1 MMNLSLLAASGGNGV
16 TWWPWLVALCVVVVI
31 AAVFFGMVPTKLWFR
46 SLVSGAHIS
55 MLRLLGMKLRKI
67 KVEMIVNAY
76 ISSKKAGLKIS
87 VDELETHYMAG
98 GDVIKV
104 VDALIAAHSAKIA
117 LTTQDAKAIDLAGR
131 DVLDAVR
138 ASVSPRI
145 IETPIVSAIT
155 KDGIE
160 LRVRARVT
168 VKANIGKLVGGAGQ
182 DTIVAR
188 VGEGIVTTL
197 GSSPAYKEILQN
209 PNLISKVV
217 LDKGLDEGTAFE
229 ILSIDIADIDIGR
242 NVGAQLLIDQ
252 AEADMHIA
260 QAKAEERRA
269 MAIAYEHE
277 MRARTQEMKAQV
289 VAAEAEIPK
298 AMADAFISGNLGI
311 MDYYKMQNIQ
321 SDTEMR
327 TSFAGGSKRKRLVN
341 APEDD
346 GVIGDK

>member
-1 MMNLSLLAASGGNGV
+1 MMNVISMLLADGDRF
-16 TWWPWLVALCVVVVI
+16 PWEWIVALCVVVVA

-55 MLRLLGMKLRKI
+55 MIRLLGMKLRKI

-76 ISSKKAGLKIS
+76 ISSKKAGIRIP

-104 VDALIAAHSAKIA
+104 VDALIAAHSAKIS

-138 ASVSPRI
+138 SSVNPRI
-145 IETPIVSAIT
+145 IETPVVSAIT

-160 LRVRARVT
+160 LRVKARVT
-168 VKANIGKLVGGAGQ
+168 VKANIAKLVGGAGQ

-188 VGEGIVTTL
+188 VGEGIITTL
-197 GSSPAYKEILQN
+197 GSSSTHKEILRD

-217 LDKGLDEGTAFE
+217 LEKGLDEGTAFE

-289 VAAEAEIPK
+289 VAAEAAVPK
-298 AMADAFISGNLGI
+298 AMADAFIKGNLGI
-311 MDYYKMQNIQ
+311 MDYYKMQNVQ
-321 SDTEMR
+321 ADTTMR
-327 TSFAGGSKRKRLVN
+327 SSFAGGNKNRLLADN
-341 APEDD
+341 ID
-346 GVIGDK
+346 GDSRGNK

>member
-1 MMNLSLLAASGGNGV
+1 MNNFLSLLASSGGGD
-16 TWWPWLVALCVVVVI
+16 TFPWGWIVALCVVVVI
-31 AAVFFGMVPTKLWFR
+31 AAVFFGMVPTRLWFR

-145 IETPIVSAIT
+145 IEIPVISAIT

-168 VKANIGKLVGGAGQ
+168 VKANIAKLVGGAGQ

-197 GSSPAYKEILQN
+197 GSAQTHKEILQN
-209 PNLISKVV
+209 PNIISKVV
-217 LDKGLDEGTAFE
+217 LAKGLDDGTAFE
-229 ILSIDIADIDIGR
+229 ILSIDVADVDIGR
-242 NVGAQLLIDQ
+242 NLGAQLLIDQ

-289 VAAEAEIPK
+289 VAAEAEVPK
-298 AMADAFISGNLGI
+298 AMADAFIKGNLGI
-311 MDYYKMQNIQ
+311 MDYYKIQNVQ
-321 SDTEMR
+321 ADTDMR
-327 TSFAGGSKRKRLVN
+327 SSFAGGSKKKSITGGVTG
-341 APEDD
+341 DSGD
-346 GVIGDK
+346 GK